1 MKRANLILSSGLAL
15 ALLVA
20 SCGEK
25 EIPEGKGNTLSE
37 LPPAPSAE
45 VVEALKGQA
54 FGKKL
59 LGKTTY
65 LVGEEY
71 VRADIQKAPKYY
83 LINFSASF

>member
-1 MKRANLILSSGLAL
+1 MKRTNLIFSGSIAL

-25 EIPEGKGNTLSE
+25 EIPEGKGTTLSE
-37 LPPAPSAE
+37 PPAAPSAE

-54 FGKKL
+54 FGQKL
-59 LGKTTY
+59 LGKTKY